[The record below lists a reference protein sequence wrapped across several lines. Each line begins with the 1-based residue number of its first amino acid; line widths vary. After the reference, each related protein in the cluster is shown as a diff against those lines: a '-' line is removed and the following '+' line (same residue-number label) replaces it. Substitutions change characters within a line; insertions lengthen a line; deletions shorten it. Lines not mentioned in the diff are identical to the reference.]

1 MSSFQKIARLSAV
14 AAAVVLAAPAFANT
28 TTDVSANAEFD
39 TGFQSGD
46 VTARNGSSQVGRI
59 EINVSGKAEAN
70 GYFVAGRGTV
80 LAGNAGNAG
89 NAGAV
94 NAANSAGVDD
104 AWVQA
109 GSAAFDVKMGR
120 FEAADLY
127 ATPGDVFRLGGA
139 GLRTTNLLRG
149 RTTYSGSSAVN
160 STFGTN
166 DRLHIA
172 LTANVA
178 PGVSIEVGVVDTKNV
193 SNDAVNGGKG
203 GAKGIRPSV
212 GLSFGAFTGR
222 VGFES
227 GKTADGAGAATAS
240 FTTFG
245 GTAKFDLGGGMAV
258 RANASSG
265 KVKSVVE
272 VKNTTVLLGF
282 DVAGLNLSVE
292 SGKTTA
298 GGADT
303 KTKGLFAA
311 YTLPLFD
318 IKGATIAP
326 AVGSYSTD
334 TAGTKVSQTRVGF
347 RVHYDF

>member
-46 VTARNGSSQVGRI
+46 VKASNGSFQGGRI

-80 LAGNAGNAG
+80 LAGNAGN
-89 NAGAV
+89 N
-94 NAANSAGVDD
+94 AGVDD

-109 GSAAFDVKMGR
+109 GSAAFDVKLGR

-127 ATPGDVFRLGGA
+127 ATPGDVFRIGGA
-139 GLRTTNLLRG
+139 GLATTNLLRG
-149 RTTYSGSSAVN
+149 RTTYTGAAGN
-160 STFGTN
+160 N
-166 DRLHIA
+166 DRLHMA

-178 PGVSIEVGVVDTKNV
+178 PGVSIEVGVVDAKDV
-193 SNDAVNGGKG
+193 SNVAANGGKG

-212 GLSFGAFTGR
+212 GLSFGAFSGR

-227 GKTADGAGAATAS
+227 GKRDDGAGGSVS
-240 FTTFG
+240 FNTVG
-245 GTAKFDLGGGMAV
+245 GTAKFDLGGGMAA
-258 RANASSG
+258 RANFSTG
-265 KVKSVVE
+265 KTKFATE
-272 VKNTTVLLGF
+272 VKNTSVLLGF

-292 SGKTTA
+292 SGKTTT
-298 GGADT
+298 GATNT
-303 KTKGLFAA
+303 KTTGLFAA

-318 IKGATIAP
+318 VKGATIAP
-326 AVGSYSTD
+326 AIGSYKDKPSTGGS
-334 TAGTKVSQTRVGF
+334 TSQTKVGF